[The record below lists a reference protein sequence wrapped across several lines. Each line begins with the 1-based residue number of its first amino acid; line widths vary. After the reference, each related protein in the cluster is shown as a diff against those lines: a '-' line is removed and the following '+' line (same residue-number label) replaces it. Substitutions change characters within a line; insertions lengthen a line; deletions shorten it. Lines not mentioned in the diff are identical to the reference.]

1 MPKLNIEDVKQKVY
15 KNSLETCE
23 YLDGFENTSS
33 VIRVQCIKHGNVFKT
48 KYENLRRDNRA
59 HHVCPQCQEE
69 DRLLAREKDA
79 TWVECAYCGKKFLKP
94 NSKLNC
100 SKSGLY
106 FCCREHKDLA
116 QSLESGEKFSEM
128 RPEHYGKSGSEYG
141 NISNYRIFA
150 LRHYPNS
157 CAICGYDEDVDLLEV
172 HHIDE
177 DRTNNLLDNLIPLC
191 PICHKKLTS
200 HKYKLI
206 DRTQIIKNVE

>member
-1 MPKLNIEDVKQKVY
+1 MPKVNIEDVKQKVY

-33 VIRVQCIKHGNVFKT
+33 IIRVRCIKHGNVFKT

-59 HHVCPQCQEE
+59 HHICPQCKEE
-69 DRLLAREKDA
+69 DRLLVREKDA
-79 TWVECAYCGKKFLKP
+79 TWVECAYCGTKFLKP
-94 NSKLNC
+94 NSKLNR

-116 QSLESGEKFSEM
+116 QSLESGEKFANM
-128 RPEHYGKSGSEYG
+128 RPEHYGKVLSR
-141 NISNYRIFA
+141 NSNYRDLAF
-150 LRHYPNS
+150 REYGTK
-157 CAICGYDEDVDLLEV
+157 CAICGFDEDIDMLEV

-177 DRTNNLLDNLIPLC
+177 NRDNNIVENLIPLC
-191 PICHKKLTS
+191 PMCHKKLTT

-206 DRTQIIKNVE
+206 NREKIIKIEE